1 MLCLE
6 VILIASFLSRSSR
19 EPVFYYLIDI
29 EDLYVQ
35 PLVKQALQTRLKGV
49 DCRPISSLS
58 ELPDPSA
65 RVLQYRE
72 YEQLDFDHVLSHPST
87 SLANSFVIRKALIRK
102 HYLSNTVANWISKH
116 PDSVLRKHVKPAVN
130 FELDYAEFLDEALTE
145 AYELRE
151 SLGRNEGKAECDKE
165 WWILK
170 PGMSDRGQGIRLFNS
185 EARLQEIFEEWEVD
199 DSDVED
205 DAEENNN
212 DGSEPAK
219 NGKKNEQGVV
229 ISQLRHFVAQPYIDP
244 PLLIPSASNR
254 KFHIRTYV
262 LAVGSLKVYV
272 FREMLA
278 LFAGKPY
285 QAPWEEEDEVRDLA
299 RHLTNTCLQEGG
311 SANEGSVRRFWDLD
325 DSVPGL
331 DAGWKDSVFDQIC
344 AVTGEVF
351 EAAARGMLVH
361 FQTLPNAF
369 ELFGADFLVDKAG
382 TAWLLELNAF
392 PDFGQTGEQL
402 KEVVVGRLFEAVV
415 DAAIKPFFGVD
426 AGPAGGRDLRLVAD
440 LDLGRNA
447 QR

>member
-1 MLCLE
+1 MTE

-19 EPVFYYLIDI
+19 EPMFYYLIDI
-29 EDLYVQ
+29 EDPYVQ
-35 PLVKQALQTRLKGV
+35 PLVEQALQTRLKGV

-72 YEQLDFDHVLSHPST
+72 YEQLNFDHVLSHPST

-116 PDSVLRKHVKPAVN
+116 PDSILRKHVKPAVD
-130 FELDYAEFLDEALTE
+130 FELDYAEFLDEALIE

-151 SLGRNEGKAECDKE
+151 SLERNEGKAEQDKE

-185 EARLQEIFEEWEVD
+185 EAQLQEIFEEWEVD

-205 DAEENNN
+205 DAEE
-212 DGSEPAK
+212 DGDGPKPAATNGK
-219 NGKKNEQGVV
+219 NGVV
-229 ISQLRHFVAQPYIDP
+229 TSQLRHFIAQPYIDP

-262 LAVGSLKVYV
+262 LAAGSLKVYV

-285 QAPWEEEDEVRDLA
+285 QAPWEENDEVRDLT

-331 DAGWKDSVFDQIC
+331 AANWKDKVFDQIC

-351 EAAARGMLVH
+351 EAAARGMLIH

-369 ELFGADFLVDKAG
+369 ELFGVDFLVDEAG

-392 PDFGQTGEQL
+392 PDFGQTGEEL
-402 KEVVVGRLFEAVV
+402 KEVVVGHLFEAVV
-415 DAAIKPFFGVD
+415 DAAIKPFFGVH
-426 AGPAGGRDLRLVAD
+426 AGPADDSRGLRLVAS